1 MQERNY
7 MLETCYSVEKPQSII
22 MEEHNGINWVWLNN
36 NVEEETIEQD
46 GEELKQFKFDCAYFE
61 TSATKKEIEKKYDEY
76 FEVASKWERS
86 KELTNEE
93 RISALEDVVI
103 ALLG

>member
-1 MQERNY
+1 
-7 MLETCYSVEKPQSII
+7 MLT
-22 MEEHNGINWVWLNN
+22 
-36 NVEEETIEQD
+36 
-46 GEELKQFKFDCAYFE
+46 LKLVQQ
-61 TSATKKEIEKKYDEY
+61 KKEIEKKFDEY